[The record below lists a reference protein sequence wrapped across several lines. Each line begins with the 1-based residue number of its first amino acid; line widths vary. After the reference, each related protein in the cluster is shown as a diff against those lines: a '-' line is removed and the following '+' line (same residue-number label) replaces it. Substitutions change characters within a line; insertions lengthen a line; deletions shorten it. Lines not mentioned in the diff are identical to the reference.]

1 MVVLFDLDG
10 TLVDH
15 EAGARAGAIAVH
27 ERLGLEGG
35 SEAFCA
41 AWRAALE
48 RHYARYLEG
57 HLSFEEQRRARVRE
71 VVDATLDD
79 RAADEMFDVYLTA
92 YEAAIPLFGDA
103 LVCLDRLSDH
113 RLGIVTNGHTSRQ
126 RAKLERHGL
135 LERFEH
141 VVTSE
146 ECGCAKPAGAIFRNA
161 CGCFEARPEDV
172 VYIGDH
178 YEVDAVGA
186 RSAGLRGVWLDRR
199 GAAGSGHL
207 PPLIRSL
214 RDLPA
219 LLEDD

>member
-15 EAGARAGAIAVH
+15 EAGLRAGALAVH

-35 SEAFCA
+35 PEAFCA

-57 HLSFEEQRRARVRE
+57 DVSFEDQRRARVRE
-71 VVDATLDD
+71 VVDPALDD
-79 RAADEMFDVYLTA
+79 RAADEAFEIYLTA
-92 YEAAIPLFGDA
+92 YEEGIPLFEDVPA
-103 LVCLDRLSDH
+103 CLDRLSGH
-113 RLGIVTNGHTSRQ
+113 RLGVITNGQTSRQ

-141 VVTSE
+141 IVTSE
-146 ECGCAKPAGAIFRNA
+146 ECGSAKPAGAIFRSA
-161 CGCFEARPEDV
+161 CGRFEARPDHV
-172 VYIGDH
+172 VYVGDH

-186 RSAGLRGVWLDRR
+186 RDAGLRGVWLDRR
-199 GAAGSGHL
+199 GAAGSAHL